1 MCFIICIGS
10 ISRHLEIKYY
20 GRSKSRSLSYVTV
33 EEFLSDLK
41 KEFGREDDKTIK
53 LAELKKVE

>member
-1 MCFIICIGS
+1 MED
-10 ISRHLEIKYY
+10 L
-20 GRSKSRSLSYVTV
+20 KSRSLSYVTV

-53 LAELKKVE
+53 LAELKKIE

>member
-1 MCFIICIGS
+1 MED
-10 ISRHLEIKYY
+10 L
-20 GRSKSRSLSYVTV
+20 KSRSLSYVTV